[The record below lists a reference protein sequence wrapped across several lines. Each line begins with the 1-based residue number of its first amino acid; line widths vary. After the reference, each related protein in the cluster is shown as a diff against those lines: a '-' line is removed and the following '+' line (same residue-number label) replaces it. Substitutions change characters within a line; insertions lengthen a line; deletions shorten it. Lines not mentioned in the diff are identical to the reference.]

1 MDEKVSERYE
11 EYKKLFPC
19 YVEMN
24 LADKQ
29 KMADLLCKAKG
40 ESRSLRKFADDIDVN
55 VSTISRIS
63 NKKIA
68 RHVDSEVIAKM
79 AAGAES
85 ENENLFDELMSANGM
100 QKVIVEKHCI
110 DLKQLQR
117 YKMRALTYCDNLKKI
132 NIQEAVDC
140 EGLDQTWKAI
150 ANSLTETDIKYEID
164 FDDSNS
170 HFWNYRVT
178 SDVIDGDWLFE
189 VRKCS
194 NFSSINSA
202 IRSIYKIMADHF
214 RLDRDDY
221 GKVSIVFDNRL
232 AFKEA
237 ITTFEQYA
245 PPFEMSFILV
255 SKFKVEQEFILRKP
269 DGSLRCSIFS
279 R

>member
-29 KMADLLCKAKG
+29 RMADLLCKAKG

-100 QKVIVEKHCI
+100 QKVIVETHCI
-110 DLKQLQR
+110 DLKQQQLR
-117 YKMRALTYCDNLKKI
+117 VLTYCDKLKKI
-132 NIQEAVDC
+132 SPRQVSVYEW
-140 EGLDQTWKAI
+140 LDQTWKAI
-150 ANSLTETDIKYEID
+150 ANSLTEADIKYEIE
-164 FDDSNS
+164 FEDSNS
-170 HFWNYRVT
+170 YFWDYRVT
-178 SDVIDGDWLFE
+178 SDVIDGDWVFD
-189 VRKCS
+189 VKKCL
-194 NFSSINSA
+194 NFSA
-202 IRSIYKIMADHF
+202 IRSVERSIYKIMADHF
-214 RLDRDDY
+214 RLDHDDY
-221 GKVSIVFDNRL
+221 GKISIVLDNVL
-232 AFKEA
+232 AYKE
-237 ITTFEQYA
+237 IVNKFERFA

-255 SKFKVEQEFILRKP
+255 SKFRVEEEFILKNP
-269 DGSLRCSIFS
+269 DGSPRHSIFNQ
-279 R
+279 

>member
-1 MDEKVSERYE
+1 MDEKVSKRYE

-85 ENENLFDELMSANGM
+85 ENENLFDELMNANGM

-110 DLKQLQR
+110 DLKRLQR

-150 ANSLTETDIKYEID
+150 ANSLTEADIKYEID

-170 HFWNYRVT
+170 HFWNYRAT

>member
-1 MDEKVSERYE
+1 MDEKVSKRYE

-132 NIQEAVDC
+132 NIKEAVDC

-150 ANSLTETDIKYEID
+150 ANSLTEADIKYEID

-178 SDVIDGDWLFE
+178 SDVIDGDWMFE

-255 SKFKVEQEFILRKP
+255 SKFKIEQEFILRKP

>member
-1 MDEKVSERYE
+1 MDEKVSKRYE

-245 PPFEMSFILV
+245 PSFEMSFILV

>member
-1 MDEKVSERYE
+1 MDEKVSKRYE

>member
-85 ENENLFDELMSANGM
+85 ENESLFDELMSANGM
-100 QKVIVEKHCI
+100 QKVIVETHCI
-110 DLKQLQR
+110 DLKQQQLR
-117 YKMRALTYCDNLKKI
+117 VLTYCDKLKKI
-132 NIQEAVDC
+132 SPRQVSVYEW
-140 EGLDQTWKAI
+140 LDQTWKAI
-150 ANSLTETDIKYEID
+150 ANSLTEADIKYEIE
-164 FDDSNS
+164 FEDSNS
-170 HFWNYRVT
+170 YFWDYRVT
-178 SDVIDGDWLFE
+178 SDVIDGDWVFD
-189 VRKCS
+189 VKKCL
-194 NFSSINSA
+194 NFSA
-202 IRSIYKIMADHF
+202 IRSVERSIYKIMADHF
-214 RLDRDDY
+214 RLDHDDY
-221 GKVSIVFDNRL
+221 GKISIVLDNVL
-232 AFKEA
+232 AYKE
-237 ITTFEQYA
+237 IVNKFERFA

-255 SKFKVEQEFILRKP
+255 SKFRVEEEFILKNP
-269 DGSLRCSIFS
+269 DGSPRHSIFNQ
-279 R
+279 

>member
-110 DLKQLQR
+110 DLKQQQLR
-117 YKMRALTYCDNLKKI
+117 VLTYCDKLKKI
-132 NIQEAVDC
+132 SPRHVSDY

-150 ANSLTETDIKYEID
+150 ANSLTEADIKYEIE
-164 FDDSNS
+164 FNDSNS
-170 HFWNYRVT
+170 HFWDYRVT
-178 SDVIDGDWLFE
+178 SDVIDGDWVFD
-189 VRKCS
+189 VKKCL
-194 NFSSINSA
+194 NFSA
-202 IRSIYKIMADHF
+202 IRSVERSIYKIMADQF
-214 RLDRDDY
+214 RLDREDY
-221 GKVSIVFDNRL
+221 GKVSIVFDSRI

-237 ITTFEQYA
+237 VTTFEQYA
-245 PPFEMSFILV
+245 PPYEMSFILV